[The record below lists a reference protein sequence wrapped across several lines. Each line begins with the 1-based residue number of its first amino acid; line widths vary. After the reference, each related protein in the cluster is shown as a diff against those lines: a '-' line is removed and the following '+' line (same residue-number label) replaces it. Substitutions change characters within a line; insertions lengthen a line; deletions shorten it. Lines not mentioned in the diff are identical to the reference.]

1 MSDLYGRD
9 ILAWSEHQAALL
21 RRRAAGQLV
30 NEAELDWPNIA
41 EEIESLGKNQ
51 SRELSSRIATILVH
65 LMKLQASP
73 ASAPHAGWRDTI
85 LEQRDEIDRLLAD
98 APSLRARVPSIIA
111 AEMDRA
117 RRRAEAALE
126 AYPRCYRIHNR
137 SGARVMAAVMSV
149 QAAYLD

>member
-1 MSDLYGRD
+1 VYAEL
-9 ILAWSEHQAALL
+9 IE
-21 RRRAAGQLV
+21 RAATLV
-30 NEAELDWPNIA
+30 GTVPDLVGARDRGEL
-41 EEIESLGKNQ
+41 
-51 SRELSSRIATILVH
+51 
-65 LMKLQASP
+65 
-73 ASAPHAGWRDTI
+73 GWRDTI

>member
-1 MSDLYGRD
+1 M
-9 ILAWSEHQAALL
+9 
-21 RRRAAGQLV
+21 V

-98 APSLRARVPSIIA
+98 APSLRVRVPSIIA

-126 AYPRCYRIHNR
+126 AYGEHP
-137 SGARVMAAVMSV
+137 GAHPDAI
-149 QAAYLD
+149 AYAEDQVLGSWLPT